1 MKFFCIYVCIAALV
15 ALWSHQTK
23 REHTKSLHK
32 FTCRTV
38 KDIAY
43 LGMIAAIGF
52 PLFLLAVLLFYPNV
66 EHLEHISIFDPL
78 ARLEVIGTGSWRYLF
93 LLCLLAGVPLMLA
106 PTKGV
111 WDVTVSGDDITIRK
125 CFLLKKHWTFPEL
138 EWAKRTRGGLKCYA
152 RGRKRMAFFVDAMT
166 DHFSNFEARL
176 QEEHIP
182 IR

>member
-1 MKFFCIYVCIAALV
+1 
-15 ALWSHQTK
+15 
-23 REHTKSLHK
+23 
-32 FTCRTV
+32 
-38 KDIAY
+38 
-43 LGMIAAIGF
+43 MIGAGNWRYI
-52 PLFLLAVLLFYPNV
+52 FLICLAV
-66 EHLEHISIFDPL
+66 
-78 ARLEVIGTGSWRYLF
+78 
-93 LLCLLAGVPLMLA
+93 GVPLMLA

-125 CFLLKKHWTFPEL
+125 CFLLKKHWNFSELEWAKRTRGGLKCYARGRKRMAFFVDSGDDITIRKCFLLKKHWNFSEL